1 MRAFLPEP
9 DLSERIHDAV
19 LEAICS
25 GELKSG
31 TRLTQEEL
39 AQKFGVS
46 RQPVLQ
52 AMMLLRREGFLI
64 EAGRKGVQVAPLDMQ
79 QVRNL
84 YVVRAALD
92 GAAARLAAAN
102 YTRELAYRG
111 RLLLDVGRRA
121 AASSNVPASIEA
133 DIDFHLFVYEAS
145 GNPLIGETA
154 QPHWQHLR
162 RVMAAALSEGDLRVS
177 VWDEH
182 EGILRA
188 LEAGQVDEAEAL
200 CRGHAEQM
208 ADILTGRLKVVISKA
223 A

>member
-9 DLSERIHDAV
+9 DLSERVHDAV

-25 GELKSG
+25 GELKAG

-102 YTRELAYRG
+102 YTRELAHRG

-121 AASSNVPASIEA
+121 GASGNVPAAIEA
-133 DIDFHLFVYEAS
+133 DIDFPLFVYEAS

-162 RVMAAALSEGDLRVS
+162 RVMAAALSETDLRVS

>member
-9 DLSERIHDAV
+9 DLSERVHDAV

-25 GELKSG
+25 GELKAG

-102 YTRELAYRG
+102 YTRELAHRG

-121 AASSNVPASIEA
+121 GASGNVPAAIEA

-162 RVMAAALSEGDLRVS
+162 RVMAAALSETDLRVS

>member
-1 MRAFLPEP
+1 MRALFPEP

-25 GELKSG
+25 GELKAG
-31 TRLTQEEL
+31 TRLTQEDL
-39 AQKFGVS
+39 AQQFGVS

-64 EAGRKGVQVAPLDMQ
+64 ETGRRGVCVAPLDMQ

-92 GAAARLAAAN
+92 GAAARLAAAR
-102 YTRELAYRG
+102 YTADLAHRG

-121 AASSNVPASIEA
+121 VASGNVPSVIEA

-162 RVMAAALSEGDLRVS
+162 RVMAAALSEEDLRVS

-182 EGILRA
+182 EGILRT
-188 LEAGQVDEAEAL
+188 LEAGQVEEAEAL

-208 ADILTGRLKVVISKA
+208 ADILTGRLKVVISRA